1 MLTSIA
7 LILLLGLAA
16 GQLFSKMKLP
26 SLLGMILVGILI
38 SPHCFNLVDNSILM
52 ISGEIRQIALVIILT
67 RAGLSLNIAD
77 LKKVGKQIL
86 PI

>member
-7 LILLLGLAA
+7 LILLLGLGA
-16 GQLFSKMKLP
+16 GWLFSKLKLP
-26 SLLGMILVGILI
+26 SLLGMMLVGILI

-67 RAGLSLNIAD
+67 RAG
-77 LKKVGKQIL
+77 
-86 PI
+86 